1 MRSVRW
7 LSVLVFAFC
16 IFKCFV
22 RRPFYKELPM
32 LLLPEL
38 NAKLFLQKATFNVYD
53 KALDPRPICIQTEN
67 NFSLFSNTKN
77 LEEMP
82 IVSRLKGELSLNE
95 ANLFS
100 DKVITPVQKDFT
112 PTVIP
117 VWATKQVA
125 PIRIEEA
132 THTNYSEE

>member
-1 MRSVRW
+1 MRYVRW
-7 LSVLVFAFC
+7 FLVLVFAFC

-22 RRPFYKELPM
+22 RRPFYKDLPI

-38 NAKLFLQKATFNVYD
+38 NAGLVLQKAISSVYD
-53 KALDPRPICIQTEN
+53 EALDPRPICIQTEN
-67 NFSLFSNTKN
+67 NFSLFSGTKN

-117 VWATKQVA
+117 VWAKKHVA